1 MASDRLKGLLR
12 RYRSDTKM
20 PRSVKKSIEK
30 DILKLI
36 PQPAKPPKLTA
47 RRVGIH
53 TSTAG
58 GVELGAER
66 AYRLGCNT
74 LQVFSSSPR
83 QWKPYELGRDQC
95 DVMSA
100 LRAKYD
106 LKPLVIHA
114 NYLIN
119 LAGGNPEFHR
129 KSIEAF
135 RAEIERGVALC
146 AEYLVLHPGSFRG
159 ASREE
164 GLERVAQAI
173 EAAARGTGIEKSALT
188 LLIENTAG
196 AEYSLGGR
204 LEHVAELVE
213 RLRGVLPTAACID
226 TCHTHV
232 AGYDIV
238 GEAGYETTMEYLDG
252 TVGLMNVPVWHCNDA
267 KAACGSK
274 LDRHQHIGQ
283 GSIGME
289 AFRRLLNDPRTK
301 HAAFIAETPIDAPL
315 DDQMNVEALKG
326 LVREETEQQN
336 GETEQTGKQ
345 KNRTSGQQNNRTGKQ
360 NNRTRKQSNRTG
372 KQNNRTGKQNNRTSG
387 QQNNRNRRT
396 EEGRTEEQE

>member
-1 MASDRLKGLLR
+1 
-12 RYRSDTKM
+12 M
-20 PRSVKKSIEK
+20 PRPLKKSVEK

-36 PQPAKPPKLTA
+36 PPPETRPQLTS
-47 RRVGIH
+47 RRIGIH

-58 GVELGAER
+58 GVESGAER

-74 LQVFSSSPR
+74 FQVFSSSPR

-95 DVMSA
+95 DVMNA

-119 LAGGNPEFHR
+119 LAGGNPDFHR

-173 EAAARGTGIEKSALT
+173 EEAARGTGIEKSNLSV
-188 LLIENTAG
+188 LIENTAG
-196 AEYSLGGR
+196 AEFSLGGR

-213 RLRGVLPTAACID
+213 RLRGVVPTAACID

-232 AGYDIV
+232 AGYDFV
-238 GEAGYETTMEYLDG
+238 SANGYEQTMQYLDA
-252 TVGLMNVPVWHCNDA
+252 TIGLKNVPVWHCNDA

-283 GSIGME
+283 GTIGLE
-289 AFRRLLNDPRTK
+289 PFRRLLNDPRTA
-301 HAAFIAETPIDAPL
+301 HSAFIAETPIDAPL
-315 DDQMNVEALKG
+315 DDLTNVKALKA
-326 LVREETEQQN
+326 LVAGAATL
-336 GETEQTGKQ
+336 TP
-345 KNRTSGQQNNRTGKQ
+345 NRKPTKESQ
-360 NNRTRKQSNRTG
+360 
-372 KQNNRTGKQNNRTSG
+372 
-387 QQNNRNRRT
+387 RR
-396 EEGRTEEQE
+396 